1 MKFAYL
7 VFVHKNPDQFI
18 RLIKAIDNPDS
29 VFYIHVDKKVDLT
42 PYKKLEEIIDPEKIT
57 WLRRKGIVWAGFNMI
72 RVSLDGLREI
82 IKSKQSISH
91 VTLLSGQD
99 YPIKPT
105 TEFHTFL
112 KNYGKDYIE
121 TSTMPRPNWQNGGLD
136 RILYYHIHFAKLRL
150 TYPLFSYL
158 DVKLKYKQYG
168 IWDIL
173 KKIIPYMPKSKP
185 FPRKFLE
192 NTTPYEG
199 SQWWTLSF
207 NTVKSIIRFLDT
219 DKHFYNYFKYTH
231 VADEMFFQT
240 MVMNNNINQAE
251 NIINNNLRYVD
262 WNSQSGHPRTLDTT
276 DLDKLAKNGAFF
288 ARKFDEDSEVL
299 NLIDKNLLSNTK

>member
-18 RLIKAIDNPDS
+18 RLIKAIDTPDS
-29 VFYIHVDKKVDLT
+29 VFYIHVDKKADIG
-42 PYKKLEEIIDPEKIT
+42 PFKKIEQAIDPNKIT
-57 WLRRKGIVWAGFNMI
+57 WLKRKGIVWAGFNMI

-82 IKSKQSISH
+82 IKSKQPISH

-99 YPIKPT
+99 YPIKPIP
-105 TEFHTFL
+105 EFHTFL
-112 KNYGKDYIE
+112 MKNYGKDFIE
-121 TSTMPRPNWQNGGLD
+121 TSLMPRPNWQNGGMD
-136 RILYYHIHFAKLRL
+136 RILYYHIHFPKFRL

-158 DVKLKYKQYG
+158 DIKLTYKQYG
-168 IWDIL
+168 IWDVL
-173 KKIIPYMPKSKP
+173 KKIVPYIPKGKP

-207 NTVKSIIRFLDT
+207 NTVKNIIRFLDK
-219 DKHFYNYFKYTH
+219 DERFYSYFKYTH
-231 VADEMFFQT
+231 VPDEMFFQT
-240 MVMNNNINQAE
+240 VVMNNDINQPE

-262 WNSQSGHPRTLDTT
+262 WNSQSGHPRTLDET
-276 DLDKLAKNGAFF
+276 DLDKLANSEAFF
-288 ARKFDEDSEVL
+288 ARKFNEDSEVL
-299 NLIDKNLLSNTK
+299 NLIDNSLLK